1 MIDKFKNN
9 FLLFCKIIAP
19 KMFYRG
25 FSQAHFEIEK
35 KILSKDLNRLNL
47 ILPRGLAK
55 TTLLAELYPL
65 YHIFVEDSTNRKFV
79 VIVSKTRDHAINCL
93 TAIKDILDYSME
105 FRTLF
110 GYHGRQNSIS
120 YREDMIV
127 LNNNSIIMA
136 KGMGQPI
143 RGLNYKGLRPTFIC
157 LDDPEDENNTKTQEA
172 MNGNLLWLLKGAL
185 PALDTK
191 YGYEKCV
198 VIGTPIHQLCIVEQL
213 SKMDNWITIR
223 YSYLINDDTE
233 SLWPEAKTVESLL
246 EEKKSL
252 EAIGRL
258 SVFYAE
264 RMCQII
270 GDDSQLFKEEYF
282 QVHHYMHS
290 IENEEHYLIN
300 ENHSDESKRKIPVN
314 IFMGID
320 PASSTENKRDF
331 STIVPLAVD
340 KESCIYVLPYFRKRV
355 TPLDLADA
363 IEDFYKRYKPTQ
375 TRIESTQYQE
385 MLRQEMRRRMYIPG
399 LEIKEKPTT
408 RKELRLASLQPRFA
422 QRKVYFGENMKEIR
436 EEFLTFPRSSYD
448 DLMDGYHLAQKGA
461 YPPYHEVKIN
471 IKRKTS
477 EVIYNDVDGTDWM
490 LV

>member
-1 MIDKFKNN
+1 MINKFIGN

-19 KMFYRG
+19 KMFYRD
-25 FSQAHFEIEK
+25 FSSAHFDVEK
-35 KILSKDLNRLNL
+35 RILSGHPKLNL

-55 TTLLAELYPL
+55 TTLLAVLYPL
-65 YHIFVEDSTNRKFV
+65 FHIFVEDNTNRKFI

-93 TAIKDILDYSME
+93 TSIKDILDYSME
-105 FRTLF
+105 FRAIF
-110 GYHGRQNSIS
+110 GYHGRHNSIS

-127 LNNNSIIMA
+127 LDNGCIIMA

-143 RGLNYKGLRPTFIC
+143 RGLNYKGLRPTYIV
-157 LDDPEDENNTKTQEA
+157 LDDPEDENNTKTPEA
-172 MNGNLLWLLKGAL
+172 MNGNMLWLLKGAL

-213 SKMDNWITIR
+213 AKMDNWDTVR

-233 SLWPEAKTVESLL
+233 SLWPTAKTVEELL
-246 EEKKSL
+246 SEKESL

-270 GDDSQLFKEEYF
+270 GDDSQLFREEYI
-282 QVHHYMHS
+282 QTHHYIHL
-290 IENEEHYLIN
+290 IENDEHYLFN
-300 ENHSDESKRKIPVN
+300 ENHPDSNRKKIPVN
-314 IFMGID
+314 VFMGVD

-331 STIVPLAVD
+331 TAIVPIAID
-340 KESCIYVLPYFRKRV
+340 KESSLYVLPYLNKRID
-355 TPLDLADA
+355 PLAVADA
-363 IEDFYKRYKPTQ
+363 IEDWYIRFKPTQ

-385 MLRQEMRRRMYIPG
+385 MLRLEMKRRMYIPG

-408 RKELRLASLQPRFA
+408 KKELRIASLQPRFK
-422 QRKVYFGENMKEIR
+422 QMKVYFGENMKEMK
-436 EEFLTFPRSSYD
+436 EQFLTFPRSSYD
-448 DLMDGYHLAQKGA
+448 DLMDAYHLAQKGA
-461 YPPYHEVKIN
+461 YPPYHEVKE
-471 IKRKTS
+471 IKKVV
-477 EVIYNDVDGTDWM
+477 EPIFEDDLDVDWS